1 VHGAHLFTPPVFP
14 DSRGLFTAPYQR
26 EHFEKAT
33 GRSLPPITQLAYS
46 RSGAGVVRGVHFT
59 TAPPG
64 MATYLHCP
72 QGAVL
77 DIAVDVRVGSPTYGR
92 WEAVRLDQHNR
103 SAVYLPVGMGHAFV
117 SLTDDTVM
125 SYLLSG
131 GYEPDHEKAADV
143 HDPELDLP
151 LPADL
156 DLVLSDRDRA
166 APALRRLRED
176 GLLPDFEE
184 CLVLQRDLRYK
195 TVVHYGLEGMAGL
208 RQPQLLHRRL
218 ARPDR

>member
-1 VHGAHLFTPPVFP
+1 MRSRPLSVHGAHLFTPTVFP

-26 EHFEKAT
+26 EHFEEAT
-33 GRSLPPITQLAYS
+33 GRPLPPLTQLAYS
-46 RSGAGVVRGVHFT
+46 RSSAGVVRGVHFT

-92 WEAVRLDQHNR
+92 WEAVRLDEHNR

-131 GYEPDHEKAADV
+131 GYEPDHEKAV
-143 HDPELDLP
+143 NVLDPELDLP
-151 LPADL
+151 LPEGL
-156 DLVLSDRDRA
+156 EPVLSERDRA
-166 APALRRLRED
+166 APDLRRLRED

-184 CLVLQRDLRYK
+184 CLDVEARLR
-195 TVVHYGLEGMAGL
+195 GAG
-208 RQPQLLHRRL
+208 
-218 ARPDR
+218 